1 MVTNHGVPESLM
13 KAIIEASGEFFE
25 LTEEE
30 KRGFEG
36 KHVLDPIRYGT
47 SFNASVDKILCW
59 RDYLKIFQHPQFHSP
74 NKPPVFRFLP
84 PLALSLKQLLQCSSW
99 YKFCLNAYGFRE
111 IVAEYSKKV
120 GQVAREILRGVSES
134 LGLEDDY
141 IDKTLNLEHGR
152 LQLRVPAAGTAD
164 TNSQLQ
170 TMFQI

>member
-74 NKPPVFRFLP
+74 NKPPVFR
-84 PLALSLKQLLQCSSW
+84 
-99 YKFCLNAYGFRE
+99 E
-111 IVAEYSKKV
+111 IAVEYSKKV
-120 GQVAREILRGVSES
+120 RQVVREILRGVSES

-141 IDKTLNLEHGR
+141 IDKTLNLKHGR
-152 LQLRVPAAGTAD
+152 LQLRVPAA
-164 TNSQLQ
+164 TNIQQSLRY
-170 TMFQI
+170 TKIVLYDK